1 MRGDYGGVYG
11 GMSVYG
17 DGGAGGAGGLWSTGG
32 ARNDVVLGTDATDW
46 RAVSAGGGMRQRDAR
61 KMSVALFLPD

>member
-1 MRGDYGGVYG
+1 MRGDYGGVYSG
-11 GMSVYG
+11 VSVYG
-17 DGGAGGAGGLWSTGG
+17 DAGGNGGLWSTGG